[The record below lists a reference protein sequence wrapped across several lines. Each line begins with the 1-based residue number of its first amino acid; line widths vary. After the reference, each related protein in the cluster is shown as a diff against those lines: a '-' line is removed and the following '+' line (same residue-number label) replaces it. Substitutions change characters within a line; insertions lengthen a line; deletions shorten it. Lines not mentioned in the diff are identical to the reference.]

1 MQKQIL
7 ILLLAILAVASLAVL
22 EFVRA
27 KLLANE
33 RTAIGEYYRLRQTY
47 AEVSASNQPPEP
59 VPIRPASHRREPLD

>member
-7 ILLLAILAVASLAVL
+7 ILLLLVLAVASFAVL
-22 EFVRA
+22 EFVRV

-33 RTAIGEYYRLRQTY
+33 RTAISEYYRLRQTY

-59 VPIRPASHRREPLD
+59 VPITPASHGRAPLD